1 MNQDIKKV
9 FGRLVPERTKQEANK
24 KWTQSQ
30 LQFTNGVTI
39 ESVTMGGSIRGKR
52 PTKIVVDDPQ
62 ENSDV
67 QNRMVTDRFNN
78 WFFSSVYNTLDPS

>member
-1 MNQDIKKV
+1 M
-9 FGRLVPERTKQEANK
+9 VPDKTRAEANK

-30 LQFTNGVTI
+30 LQFLNGVTI

-67 QNRMVTDRFNN
+67 QSKHMTDKFNY
-78 WFFSSVYNTLDPS
+78 WFWSSVYNTLDPSGKCVVI